1 LKTITNQEKDR
12 EKKNNKKN
20 KCYIYIYIKK
30 KTILKWMKL
39 KNKSNPKEIKIIKR
53 RRVTIRRK
61 KLME

>member
-1 LKTITNQEKDR
+1 
-12 EKKNNKKN
+12 
-20 KCYIYIYIKK
+20 
-30 KTILKWMKL
+30 MKL